1 MVEFLLEDIFRVEK
15 VNPDDKKLFEKGT
28 LIIII
33 IIFLVGLLLLVISEM
48 QLYSNAFAYVLL
60 KLTALKQEVK
70 SLTCLCN

>member
-28 LIIII
+28 IIITII
-33 IIFLVGLLLLVISEM
+33 IIFGGIALISDM
-48 QLYSNAFAYVLL
+48 QLYSNTFIYVLL